1 MKIPFV
7 IDDLDHRLADTL
19 NELLGRC
26 IGKPLDIAA
35 AYFNISGY
43 RLVKDGLHHL
53 GAFRLLIGHDPQT
66 GADVGLKVDQKALP
80 TIPDFLRQGSRVMKA
95 LAS

>member
-7 IDDLDHRLADTL
+7 INNLDHRLADTL

-26 IGKPLDIAA
+26 IGKPLDIST
-35 AYFNISGY
+35 AYYFTISGD

-53 GAFRLLIGHDPQT
+53 GVFRLLIGHDPQT
-66 GADVGLKVDQKALP
+66 GSDVGLKVDQKAL
-80 TIPDFLRQGSRVMKA
+80 KA
-95 LAS
+95 RLNCFEYASG